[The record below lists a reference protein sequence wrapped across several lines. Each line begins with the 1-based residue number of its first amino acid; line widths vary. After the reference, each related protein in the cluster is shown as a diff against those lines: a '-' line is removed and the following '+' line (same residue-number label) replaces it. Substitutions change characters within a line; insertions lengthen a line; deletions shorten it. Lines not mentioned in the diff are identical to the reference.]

1 LKAAHSLSY
10 SLSRTPIRD
19 KDFKGFLDGKKTSIM
34 AHVIYFL
41 SLKNEVEKK
50 RKKNTGER
58 SSKIS
63 EMKVFQMRK

>member
-1 LKAAHSLSY
+1 LSKDFLKAAHSSY

-41 SLKNEVEKK
+41 SL
-50 RKKNTGER
+50 
-58 SSKIS
+58 SSGTKIGLQ
-63 EMKVFQMRK
+63 F